1 MPLERAAT
9 GHLGE
14 ECGRACRPAHGS
26 VQEEGAA
33 VQDRCRLDPLGR
45 RLQVLLQV

>member
-1 MPLERAAT
+1 MSLERAAT

-14 ECGRACRPAHGS
+14 ERGRACRPAHGP

-33 VQDRCRLDPLGR
+33 VQNRCRLDPVGR
-45 RLQVLLQV
+45 RL